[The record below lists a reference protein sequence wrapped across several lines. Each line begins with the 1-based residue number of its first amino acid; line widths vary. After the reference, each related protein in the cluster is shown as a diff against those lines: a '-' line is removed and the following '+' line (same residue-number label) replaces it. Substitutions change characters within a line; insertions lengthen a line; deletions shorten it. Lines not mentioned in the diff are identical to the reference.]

1 MSKKLK
7 KTSAKYKKAVCGC
20 IAVLSCFAVF
30 AGACAET
37 TTEPEEET
45 NTSTRVDEQ
54 VLKNGNFE
62 FFSDNDGTYLL
73 GVPDNWSEN
82 SGSGATASTSGSGV
96 LNTSYNNWQRLT
108 DPDLPQT
115 IWDNEALETD
125 DENYV
130 NYNGTPFD
138 LPFADPASAIL
149 ENEDEDEDDE
159 TDDYLIADDAE
170 YIANPGTHNYYWDD
184 EDEDGTPELYDNEGN
199 EVTYYTN
206 DDGEYFFDEDCTEP
220 VESNVLMIH
229 NYVEDDMQGTETY
242 YSSSTTL
249 TLEANTAAKLSV
261 WVKTSD
267 LYFGTVKGNE
277 LTRTPVIDQRGA
289 YIQLDQTVG
298 DATLDSFRI
307 ENINTE
313 ILNPDGNDNGWVE
326 YTLYVSACDYAATT
340 ITLTVGLGESSIY
353 TLEGYAFFDDITYEK
368 YLNVDEM
375 VEAAGGQE
383 VFDGLVNGELS
394 TTCNLLS
401 TEEEKTFR
409 VDKETYDQLENTID
423 NYSSKYDYHIDLAIS
438 SSQDTIRHD
447 LTFSGNTEAGLTADA
462 DGYVSSNGTPSLY
475 NGVTAKGNG
484 TTYLPRDL
492 NLNIEDDFI
501 STFSIGEDWSWPAD
515 VSTGYSAMLSE
526 EIGSAAGLPGVTGS
540 ADTLVI
546 MSARG
551 AAYEAVVGNP
561 EFTFEEGEE
570 YKIVSFWVKT
580 SDLAGNTSFYVT
592 ARQVGDDDNTGS
604 FEIDTTSIEGTT
616 INDVEDVYNGW
627 VQCFALVSCSIEN
640 RDENNPPAF
649 ELVIN
654 YGLTEDI
661 RNSARADYY
670 GGWAA
675 VTNLSIID
683 VDETAFGYAESAA
696 NAASLSITET
706 SSEGN
711 SFDDTNYTNAITSE
725 MAKPAN
731 YTGINGA
738 SASTTSEPTD
748 ISSNPEYHRI
758 DNNDYAGLINKDYFD
773 AYKETYSELLESV
786 GLDSPLSALFGS
798 DTTWE
803 TAVGATSTQPLLIV
817 NTVRQFA
824 GNSAIYNYGFYGSD
838 SSFST
843 DTYTAVSVKVKVSE
857 GAVATVY
864 LVDTESKDAMSF
876 KTPEYTFWYDNN
888 GNVLRHE
895 PDEDATRD
903 EQRANIAY
911 TLRADGLYE
920 DGEGNLYANLYNLK
934 REYYS
939 EKQSYYDEGGNPVSF
954 DNLAENEVYY
964 ADSAKS
970 TYAPHYLV
978 TAGGD
983 RVYSYASGLGTD
995 ATYNYFVDGEVDDS
1009 LSVKTF
1015 DTATAEP
1022 RYTSLESNPYSFTI
1036 DAIARPELAGK
1047 WITVNF
1053 FVHTADIEKN
1063 YRVEVWSGTRDA
1075 ETTANV
1081 AEGSYVLFDYS
1092 SVSLDEDTFN
1102 GLISNYTDDI
1112 TDAYRTA
1119 LRGIEG
1125 GFASNDENIAY
1136 YEKLAE
1142 EHNIDVDRLYDYEAL
1157 YYTFTLYDSETFVP
1171 FNENL
1176 AQEGETGYDYLYSDY
1191 EEQLAVLKVDDSSA
1205 AGAPMMNM
1213 FIDYSATDENISVST
1228 SSDTTDDEEDTDATT
1243 TPGDTN
1249 VWLLASSIAM
1259 VATILIAI
1267 AVLLIRDLR
1276 KKLKAKPQVGWNTYN
1291 YKKNRRYVRTY
1302 VKEHGETP
1310 VTDENVTDVTPDG
1323 TADEVTSDEATEN
1336 AESTEEA
1343 SEDKPDGDNN

>member
-96 LNTSYNNWQRLT
+96 LNTSYDNWQRLT

-115 IWDNEALETD
+115 IWNNEALETD

-580 SDLAGNTSFYVT
+580 SDLAGNTSFSVT

-627 VQCFALVSCSIEN
+627 VQCFFFISNDTQSDKTFRLEFSYGPTDVASAEQTAYGDGYAAFADFRVLRDVNAKYIDFASSDTYSQKVSLTGEVDNDSSF
-640 RDENNPPAF
+640 DTPG
-649 ELVIN
+649 IN
-654 YGLTEDI
+654 YSKDISQTLAVPANFTGVPNASKSIVTGGVENVLPETYDLYTGLLGASYAENYYNNGTAWSDALNAI
-661 RNSARADYY
+661 AAANSYTPAGLSESEAWWAKIFGDYNLNEGTRASSRIANQPLVVLNTSSSAVNAYGFLSDSFTVSADSYQRISMRVKLSLNATATIYLIDTSDVKAGYNTPLAPTLPSVTFWHDDDGNIVYGDPTSSDYNARTDVLFYLEENGLYTKAGADDGRYY
-670 GGWAA
+670 A
-675 VTNLSIID
+675 NLKNYT
-683 VDETAFGYAESAA
+683 VDETTRDLLAVDADGNTTIAFYYNEADEMYYAYR
-696 NAASLSITET
+696 TET
-706 SSEGN
+706 SRGNYDYEQEVYDIYDSLTDEQKADTDYVRYNYLSVNGDLSRYESVITVEG
-711 SFDDTNYTNAITSE
+711 TPENAGRWIEVTF
-725 MAKPAN
+725 
-731 YTGINGA
+731 YVHTGNVA
-738 SASTTSEPTD
+738 
-748 ISSNPEYHRI
+748 
-758 DNNDYAGLINKDYFD
+758 KDYR
-773 AYKETYSELLESV
+773 LEV
-786 GLDSPLSALFGS
+786 WAGS
-798 DTTWE
+798 
-803 TAVGATSTQPLLIV
+803 
-817 NTVRQFA
+817 R
-824 GNSAIYNYGFYGSD
+824 
-838 SSFST
+838 
-843 DTYTAVSVKVKVSE
+843 
-857 GAVATVY
+857 
-864 LVDTESKDAMSF
+864 
-876 KTPEYTFWYDNN
+876 EYTVNDD
-888 GNVLRHE
+888 GTAS
-895 PDEDATRD
+895 PAGT
-903 EQRANIAY
+903 QIPAGAY
-911 TLRADGLYE
+911 FF
-920 DGEGNLYANLYNLK
+920 
-934 REYYS
+934 
-939 EKQSYYDEGGNPVSF
+939 F
-954 DNLAENEVYY
+954 D
-964 ADSAKS
+964 
-970 TYAPHYLV
+970 
-978 TAGGD
+978 
-983 RVYSYASGLGTD
+983 
-995 ATYNYFVDGEVDDS
+995 
-1009 LSVKTF
+1009 
-1015 DTATAEP
+1015 
-1022 RYTSLESNPYSFTI
+1022 
-1036 DAIARPELAGK
+1036 
-1047 WITVNF
+1047 
-1053 FVHTADIEKN
+1053 
-1063 YRVEVWSGTRDA
+1063 
-1075 ETTANV
+1075 
-1081 AEGSYVLFDYS
+1081 DYS
-1092 SVSLDEDTFN
+1092 STDVSDNYDSLLAEAQDNLKQNSANLVDPDDPSSNLKDTF
-1102 GLISNYTDDI
+1102 
-1112 TDAYRTA
+1112 
-1119 LRGIEG
+1119 
-1125 GFASNDENIAY
+1125 
-1136 YEKLAE
+1136 
-1142 EHNIDVDRLYDYEAL
+1142 AL
-1157 YYTFTLYDSETFVP
+1157 YYTYTFYDAAS
-1171 FNENL
+1171 
-1176 AQEGETGYDYLYSDY
+1176 YLRY
-1191 EEQLAVLKVDDSSA
+1191 
-1205 AGAPMMNM
+1205 
-1213 FIDYSATDENISVST
+1213 
-1228 SSDTTDDEEDTDATT
+1228 DATT
-1243 TPGDTN
+1243 DEEGLGNPYGSYTQSTYSEGIAWLRYEAGTNSTLFLDYASTDVTVTADDLTSDDDTMTDEGGDTTGDTN
-1249 VWLLASSIAM
+1249 VWLIVSSGVLAFALVFAI
-1259 VATILIAI
+1259 VAII
-1267 AVLLIRDLR
+1267 VRR
-1276 KKLKAKPQVGWNTYN
+1276 VHKKLGKHTKVKPAKD
-1291 YKKNRRYVRTY
+1291 KRVRPG
-1302 VKEHGETP
+1302 KEKPAAPAAEEAP
-1310 VTDENVTDVTPDG
+1310 AEPKDENDPYN
-1323 TADEVTSDEATEN
+1323 E
-1336 AESTEEA
+1336 
-1343 SEDKPDGDNN
+1343 